1 MRIKDKAQF
10 ALGVFNILL
19 AITGIII
26 IIVQHG
32 TKKLPLLGICFACSI
47 IGILNGIETKAQR
60 QKREA
65 ELRAKAKMLGWDKD
79 GDAK

>member
-26 IIVQHG
+26 IIVQHRIR
-32 TKKLPLLGICFACSI
+32 KLPLLGICFACGI
-47 IGILNGIETKAQR
+47 ISILNGIETKAQR
-60 QKREA
+60 QKRKA
-65 ELRAKAKMLGWDKD
+65 ELQAMAKMYGLDKA
-79 GDAK
+79 GDFD

>member
-1 MRIKDKAQF
+1 MKIKDKGQF

-19 AITGIII
+19 SIVGGVILV
-26 IIVQHG
+26 VQHRAERLG
-32 TKKLPLLGICFACSI
+32 ILGICFACGI

-60 QKREA
+60 QKREE
-65 ELRAKAKMLGWDKD
+65 ELQAMAKLYGWDKD

>member
-26 IIVQHG
+26 IIVQHRTG
-32 TKKLPLLGICFACSI
+32 KLPIFGICFACGI
-47 IGILNGIETKAQR
+47 ISILNGIETKAQR
-60 QKREA
+60 QKRKE
-65 ELRAKAKMLGWDKD
+65 ELRAMVKMFGLDKED
-79 GDAK
+79 